1 MSCLRRRKTRQRNR
15 NDGRSLPQELVDEC
29 MSYLPPTTLRASA
42 LVCRS
47 WAMAAQPLLFNKIY
61 VDDTRRCRRLEK
73 TLRASSHLIRLVH
86 ELHLDREKHP
96 LNSTALENILSFPFT
111 HLESVTCWDV
121 HLSTPETAT
130 ALQGLLSLSTLH
142 RVDINVSFVDPA
154 LFISIWGRCS
164 PAIRHLKLSS
174 PPWSPTSF
182 HPILPHPI
190 LPLPSAPVTLASLK
204 IERNDID
211 EWLNHD
217 FCPLDFSRLA
227 VLSIA
232 RGMWP
237 LTTMLG
243 RSRMAAALKSLVS
256 LEFVTDAVVD
266 LSQSFGPS
274 MAFARDTLSTIAP
287 SSPIRQIVICLPC
300 EVDARACDQLDAQIA
315 GLPLQHLSSVELET
329 NMERYAHLEPFFP
342 RLGSKNLLC
351 RADGGWFKV
360 RFRVV
365 VVFHSTR

>member
-61 VDDTRRCRRLEK
+61 VDGTRRCRGLEK

-96 LNSTALENILSFPFT
+96 LNSTALENILNFPFT
-111 HLESVTCWDV
+111 HLESVTCWGV

-130 ALQGLLSLSTLH
+130 ALSTLH
-142 RVDINVSFVDPA
+142 RVDIGP
-154 LFISIWGRCS
+154 
-164 PAIRHLKLSS
+164 
-174 PPWSPTSF
+174 
-182 HPILPHPI
+182 
-190 LPLPSAPVTLASLK
+190 PVTLASLK

-266 LSQSFGPS
+266 LSQCSNLQFLRMDSSGLSDPQ

-300 EVDARACDQLDAQIA
+300 EMRKSL

-329 NMERYAHLEPFFP
+329 SMERYAHLEPFFP
-342 RLGSKNLLC
+342 RLGSKNL
-351 RADGGWFKV
+351 RHV
-360 RFRVV
+360 RR
-365 VVFHSTR
+365 HANSPW

>member
-1 MSCLRRRKTRQRNR
+1 
-15 NDGRSLPQELVDEC
+15 
-29 MSYLPPTTLRASA
+29 
-42 LVCRS
+42 
-47 WAMAAQPLLFNKIY
+47 MAAQRLLFNKIHVY
-61 VDDTRRCRRLEK
+61 NTREYRRLEK

-96 LNSTALENILSFPFT
+96 LNSTALENILNFPFT
-111 HLESVTCWDV
+111 HLESVTCWGV

-164 PAIRHLKLSS
+164 PSIRHLKLSS
-174 PPWSPTSF
+174 PPRSPTSF

-237 LTTMLG
+237 LTTMIG

-266 LSQSFGPS
+266 LSQCSNLQFLRIDSSRLSGPQ

-287 SSPIRQIVICLPC
+287 SSPIRQIVICLSW
-300 EVDARACDQLDAQIA
+300 EVDARACDQLDAHIA
-315 GLPLQHLSSVELET
+315 GLPLQHLSSVELEPS
-329 NMERYAHLEPFFP
+329 MERYAHLEPFFP
-342 RLGSKNLLC
+342 RLECKNL
-351 RADGGWFKV
+351 V
-360 RFRVV
+360 RRLFSALLR
-365 VVFHSTR
+365 